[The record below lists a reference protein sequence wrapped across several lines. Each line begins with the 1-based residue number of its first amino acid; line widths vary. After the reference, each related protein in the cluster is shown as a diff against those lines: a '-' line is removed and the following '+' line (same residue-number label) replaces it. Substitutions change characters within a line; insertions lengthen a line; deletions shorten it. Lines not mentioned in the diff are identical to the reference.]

1 MRKFIIAPTA
11 SQDLNKIADYFL
23 TVNVTAGEK
32 LFQLF
37 NQKIKQLTQF
47 PLMGRSYNHIKPSL
61 RGLPPKGY
69 IIFYRVSD
77 DQIEILRIV
86 NGHQNLSDLFE

>member
-1 MRKFIIAPTA
+1 MKKFIIAPTA
-11 SQDLNKIADYFL
+11 SRDLNKIADYFL

-32 LFQLF
+32 LFQFF

-61 RGLPPKGY
+61 RGLPLKGY
-69 IIFYRVSD
+69 IIFYRVID
-77 DQIEILRIV
+77 DQIEILRII
-86 NGHQNLSDLFE
+86 NGHQNLSDLF

>member
-1 MRKFIIAPTA
+1 MKKFIIAPTA
-11 SQDLNKIADYFL
+11 SRDLNKIADYFL

-47 PLMGRSYNHIKPSL
+47 PLIGRSYNHIKPSL
-61 RGLPPKGY
+61 RGLPLKGY
-69 IIFYRVSD
+69 IIFFA
-77 DQIEILRIV
+77 
-86 NGHQNLSDLFE
+86 HQLSPNSQTTC

>member
-1 MRKFIIAPTA
+1 MKKFIIAPTA
-11 SQDLNKIADYFL
+11 SRDLNKIADYFL

-32 LFQLF
+32 LFQFF

-61 RGLPPKGY
+61 RGLPMKGY
-69 IIFYRVSD
+69 IIFYRVSN
-77 DQIEILRIV
+77 DQIEIIRVV
-86 NGHQNLSDLFE
+86 NGHQNLSYLF

>member
-1 MRKFIIAPTA
+1 MKKFIITPTA
-11 SQDLNKIADYFL
+11 SRDLNKIADYFL

-47 PLMGRSYNHIKPSL
+47 PLVGRSYNRIKPSL
-61 RGLPPKGY
+61 RGLSLKGY
-69 IIFYRVSD
+69 IIFFA
-77 DQIEILRIV
+77 
-86 NGHQNLSDLFE
+86 HQLSPNSQTTR

>member
-1 MRKFIIAPTA
+1 MRKFITAPTD
-11 SQDLNKIADYFL
+11 SQDLNKIGDYFL

-47 PLMGRSYNHIKPSL
+47 PLMGRRYNYIKPSL
-61 RGLPPKGY
+61 RGLPLKGY
-69 IIFYRVSD
+69 IIF
-77 DQIEILRIV
+77 
-86 NGHQNLSDLFE
+86 

>member
-1 MRKFIIAPTA
+1 MRKFIFAPTA
-11 SQDLNKIADYFL
+11 SQDLNKIGDYFL

-47 PLMGRSYNHIKPSL
+47 PLMGRRYNYIKPSL
-61 RGLPPKGY
+61 RGLPLKGY
-69 IIFYRVSD
+69 IIF
-77 DQIEILRIV
+77 
-86 NGHQNLSDLFE
+86 

>member
-1 MRKFIIAPTA
+1 MKKFIIAPTA
-11 SQDLNKIADYFL
+11 SRDLNKIADYFL

-37 NQKIKQLTQF
+37 SQKIKQLTQF

-61 RGLPPKGY
+61 RRLPLKGY

-77 DQIEILRIV
+77 DQIEILRII
-86 NGHQNLSDLFE
+86 NGHQNLSDLF

>member
-1 MRKFIIAPTA
+1 MKKFIIAPTA

-37 NQKIKQLTQF
+37 NQKIKQLTHF

-61 RGLPPKGY
+61 RGLPLKGY

-77 DQIEILRIV
+77 EQIEILRIV
-86 NGHQNLSDLFE
+86 NGHQNLSDLF

>member
-1 MRKFIIAPTA
+1 MKKFIIAPTA

-23 TVNVTAGEK
+23 TVNVIAGEK

-61 RGLPPKGY
+61 RGLPLKGY

-86 NGHQNLSDLFE
+86 NGHQNLSDLF

>member
-1 MRKFIIAPTA
+1 MKKFIISPTA

-37 NQKIKQLTQF
+37 NHKIKHLTQF
-47 PLMGRSYNHIKPSL
+47 PLIGRSYNHIKPSL
-61 RGLPPKGY
+61 RGLPLKGY

-86 NGHQNLSDLFE
+86 NGHQNLSDLF

>member
-23 TVNVTAGEK
+23 TVNVTAEEK

-61 RGLPPKGY
+61 RGLPLKGY

-77 DQIEILRIV
+77 DQIEILRII
-86 NGHQNLSDLFE
+86 NGHQNLSDLF

>member
-1 MRKFIIAPTA
+1 MKKFIIAPTA
-11 SQDLNKIADYFL
+11 SRDLNKIADYFL

-61 RGLPPKGY
+61 RGLPLKGY

-77 DQIEILRIV
+77 DQIEIPRIV
-86 NGHQNLSDLFE
+86 NGHQNLSDLF

>member
-1 MRKFIIAPTA
+1 MGKFIIAPTA

-61 RGLPPKGY
+61 RGLPLKGY
-69 IIFYRVSD
+69 IIFYRVND

-86 NGHQNLSDLFE
+86 NGHQNLNDLF

>member
-1 MRKFIIAPTA
+1 MKKFIIAPTA
-11 SQDLNKIADYFL
+11 SRDLNKIADYFL

-61 RGLPPKGY
+61 RGLPLKGY
-69 IIFYRVSD
+69 IIFFCPSIITQFPND
-77 DQIEILRIV
+77 PLTLD
-86 NGHQNLSDLFE
+86 

>member
-1 MRKFIIAPTA
+1 MKKFIIAPTA
-11 SQDLNKIADYFL
+11 SRDLNKIADYFL

-32 LFQLF
+32 LFQFF

-61 RGLPPKGY
+61 RGLPLKGY
-69 IIFYRVSD
+69 IIF
-77 DQIEILRIV
+77 
-86 NGHQNLSDLFE
+86 